1 MGIYAY
7 RTFLAVIAAVVIIVL
22 GVLWYS
28 YSTKS
33 ASMLATTTPITIATS
48 TPIINNVT
56 TSVKI
61 ALLDIEGTSNGKVRG
76 CGDKVVLVDR
86 TVASTTA
93 PLTAAL
99 TELFSIGTTTVSGW
113 FNFID
118 RTNETLHFDH
128 VTIASSTANVYL
140 TGKLSGLAGVCDD
153 PRASIQIEE
162 TALQFATVSKVKFFL
177 NGEETTLIPSE
188 R

>member
-7 RTFLAVIAAVVIIVL
+7 RTFLAVIVAVVIIVL

-33 ASMLATTTPITIATS
+33 AGMFATTTPITIATT
-48 TPIINNVT
+48 TPVSQSGT
-56 TSVKI
+56 TTVQI
-61 ALLDIEGTSNGKVRG
+61 AVLDVEGATQGKSRG
-76 CGDKVVLVDR
+76 CDKVVMIDR
-86 TVASTTA
+86 TVATTTT

-99 TELFSIGTTTVSGW
+99 KELFSISTTSVSGW
-113 FNFID
+113 FNYID
-118 RTNETLHFDH
+118 RTNETLNFDH

-153 PRASIQIEE
+153 PRTAIQIEE
-162 TALQFATVSKVKFFL
+162 TALQFGTVNKVKLFL
-177 NGEETTLIPSE
+177 NGEETTLTPSE
-188 R
+188 K